1 MSLLRFTGSQKKNT
15 ALVMHVSRK
24 IPEYSDLPQ
33 RKDEGDGG
41 GGDGGDGVGGRLC
54 EVLRVLGVLG
64 WRK

>member
-1 MSLLRFTGSQKKNT
+1 
-15 ALVMHVSRK
+15 MHVSRK
-24 IPEYSDLPQ
+24 IPEDSDLPQ
-33 RKDEGDGG
+33 RKDEG